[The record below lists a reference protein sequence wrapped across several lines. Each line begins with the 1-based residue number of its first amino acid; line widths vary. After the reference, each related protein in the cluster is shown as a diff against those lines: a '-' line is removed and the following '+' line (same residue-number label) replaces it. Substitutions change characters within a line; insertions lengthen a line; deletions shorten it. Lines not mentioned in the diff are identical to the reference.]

1 MNTSKRLL
9 WIVLSVLPA
18 LLAVSA
24 SGCGGDANSS
34 QVQGTKHP
42 HVDVSVPIADEVVD
56 YEEFT
61 GRIDA
66 ANKAGLQ
73 AMVSG
78 YLDRVNF
85 KDGEDVTK
93 DEVLFEIDPR
103 TFQAAYNM
111 AVANVEQTKARFQRL
126 TYDLERGKMLVKDRS
141 LAPQDFDLIAH
152 DRLEAQ
158 AGAEQAKA
166 NLEKAD
172 VNLKYTKVRA
182 PWHGRAS
189 RRLIDP
195 GNMVKANETMLTW
208 IYQIDPMYGYFDVDE
223 RTVIKLRR
231 LINEG
236 TLKSYRDYNGDGK
249 DRMWVD
255 VGLADEEGFSLKG
268 WVNWVDNVLD
278 SGTGT
283 LKVRA
288 AINQPKDP
296 STGKPQVFVS
306 PGMFV
311 RIRLPTSAPH
321 KAVLI
326 SEKAIG
332 TDQGEK
338 YVLIVTE
345 KKDDRGNTVR
355 DDKGNVVHVVD
366 RRNLTVGQMQKG
378 LRVVEK
384 NPPDRG
390 RTLEPTDR
398 VIVSGLQRV
407 RKGNDVVIAAIPMPG
422 YNGVAQVQPPAPV
435 LNTALPLGKSG
446 N

>member
-1 MNTSKRLL
+1 MNTNRPLL
-9 WIVLSVLPA
+9 WIALAGLPVA
-18 LLAVSA
+18 LVAIGL
-24 SGCGGDANSS
+24 SGCGGDAKS
-34 QVQGTKHP
+34 QEGQGKKP
-42 HVDVSVPIADEVVD
+42 DVRVDVSLPVKDVVVD

-61 GRIDA
+61 GRVDA

-73 AMVSG
+73 AMVTG
-78 YLDRVNF
+78 YLDRVHF
-85 KDGEDVTK
+85 KDGDDVAK

-111 AVANVEQTKARFQRL
+111 AAASVEQTKARFQRL
-126 TYDLERGKMLVKDRS
+126 TYDLERGKSLVKDGS
-141 LAPQDFDLIAH
+141 LARQDFDLIVG

-158 AGAEQAKA
+158 ANADQARA

-182 PWHGRAS
+182 PWSGRLS

-223 RTVIKLRR
+223 RTVIKLRK
-231 LINEG
+231 LVNEG
-236 TLKSYRDYNGDGK
+236 TLKSYRDYSSDDKNQ
-249 DRMWVD
+249 MWVD
-255 VGLADEEGFSLKG
+255 IGLADEEGFSQKG
-268 WVNWVDNVLD
+268 FVNWVDNVVD
-278 SGTGT
+278 GGTGT
-283 LKVRA
+283 LKVRT
-288 AINQPKDP
+288 AIYQPKDP
-296 STGKPQVFVS
+296 STGKAQVLLS

-311 RIRLPTSAPH
+311 RMRLPTSAEH

-338 YVLIVTE
+338 YVLIVTA
-345 KKDDRGNTVR
+345 KK
-355 DDKGNVVHVVD
+355 DDKGNTIHVVD
-366 RRNLTVGQMQKG
+366 RRNVTLGQMQRG

-384 NPPDRG
+384 NPPDKG
-390 RTLEPTDR
+390 KDLLPSDR

-407 RKGNDVVIAAIPMPG
+407 KKDDKVAPTVIAMPG
-422 YNGVAQVQPPAPV
+422 YYGPVQVQVQAPAPL
-435 LNTALPLGKSG
+435 LNSALPIGKSG

>member
-1 MNTSKRLL
+1 
-9 WIVLSVLPA
+9 
-18 LLAVSA
+18 
-24 SGCGGDANSS
+24 
-34 QVQGTKHP
+34 
-42 HVDVSVPIADEVVD
+42 
-56 YEEFT
+56 
-61 GRIDA
+61 
-66 ANKAGLQ
+66 
-73 AMVSG
+73 MVTG

-85 KDGEDVTK
+85 TDGEDVK
-93 DEVLFEIDPR
+93 KGDVLFEIDPR
-103 TFQAAYNM
+103 TYQAAYNM
-111 AVANVEQTKARFQRL
+111 AVASVEQTKARYQRL
-126 TYDLERGKMLVKDRS
+126 TLDFARGKTLVKDGT
-141 LAPQDFDLIAH
+141 LAKQDFDLIEG

-158 AGAEQAKA
+158 AAADQAKA

-182 PWHGRAS
+182 PWNGRAS

-231 LINEG
+231 LVNEG
-236 TLKSYRDYNGDGK
+236 TLKSYRDYDGDSK

-255 VGLADEEGFSLKG
+255 VGLADEEGFSLRG

-278 SGTGT
+278 GGTGT

-288 AINQPKDP
+288 AINQPKDA
-296 STGKPQVFVS
+296 SGKPQVFVS

-338 YVLIVTE
+338 FVLIVTD
-345 KKDDRGNTVR
+345 KQ
-355 DDKGNVVHVVD
+355 DDKGNTVHVVD
-366 RRNLTVGQMQKG
+366 RRNLTLGQIQKG

-384 NPPDRG
+384 NPPDKG
-390 RTLEPTDR
+390 KTLEPGDR

-407 RKGNDVVIAAIPMPG
+407 KKGSEVAYTQIPMPG
-422 YNGVAQVQPPAPV
+422 YNGVAQVQAPTPV